1 MPPITFLFWNIHR
14 KDLSVSIVRLCRQ
27 HSVDILM
34 LAENRIFPGTLL
46 NALNDTE
53 EAEYHYLQDSRC
65 EKLHIFARYS
75 QQIIYPLDATDRV
88 SFRAVNIP
96 SQSEFLLVAVH
107 LPDKRNFSSSS
118 QYAEAAQLSVRI
130 RNVEAQQGHART
142 VVVGDLNMN
151 PFDAGVIGASGL
163 HAVMTRQIALR
174 QERVVQSNTYPFFYN
189 PMWGHLGDL
198 HSGPPGTFYYEHAEH
213 DVYFW
218 NMFDQ
223 VLLRPTLLPMFQ
235 NDSLRI
241 LQTDGEVSLMTNAGR
256 PSIATGSDHLP
267 ILFQL
272 NFDADFDS
280 EGTK

>member
-1 MPPITFLFWNIHR
+1 
-14 KDLSVSIVRLCRQ
+14 
-27 HSVDILM
+27 M

-46 NALNDTE
+46 DTLNDTE

-75 QQIIYPLDATDRV
+75 QQIIRPLDATERV
-88 SFRAVNIP
+88 SFRTINIP
-96 SQSEFLLVAVH
+96 SQPAFLLVVAH

-118 QYAEAAQLSVRI
+118 QYAEASQLSARI
-130 RNVEAQQGHART
+130 RNVEARQGHART
-142 VVVGDLNMN
+142 VLVGDLNMN

-163 HAVMTRQIALR
+163 HAVMTRQIALK
-174 QERVVQSNTYPFFYN
+174 QERTVQSNAYPFFYN
-189 PMWGHLGDL
+189 PMWGHFGDM

-223 VLLRPTLLPMFQ
+223 VLLRPALLPIFR

-241 LQTDGEVSLMTNAGR
+241 LQTDGEMSFMTNAGR
-256 PSIATGSDHLP
+256 PSTALVSDHLP

-272 NFDADFDS
+272 NFDANFDP
-280 EGTK
+280 EEIQ